1 MNLKDIL
8 NHLIN
13 KQDLR
18 QDEVYSVF
26 QSIMSGELT
35 NAQIAGL
42 MVALRMK
49 GETHEEITGAA
60 RAMREKAIKISI
72 PLENDEPLV
81 DVVGTGGDGAKTFN
95 ISTASAFVVAAAGIK
110 VAKHGNRSVSSKSGS
125 ADVLESLEVNLNLS
139 PEQVALAVQKINIGF
154 LFAQKLHPAMKYAAP
169 VRKELGV
176 RSIFNLLGPLS
187 NPAGANVLLLGVY
200 EKQKVLPFAKALKE
214 LGAKRAWVVY
224 GAGEMDEL
232 SQLGDNYVANFNGE
246 NIEEMLINPMD
257 IGMAKCAEDDIK
269 GGEPPYNA
277 MIIKEIFSGKKGA
290 KMDIVA
296 LNAGAA
302 IYLAGK
308 AGSLKEGVEKAYDL
322 MLSGK
327 AMEKLNELV
336 RFSKEY
342 V

>member
-18 QDEVYSVF
+18 QDEVYAVF
-26 QSIMSGELT
+26 NAIMSGELT

-42 MVALRMK
+42 IVALRMK
-49 GETHEEITGAA
+49 GETPEEITGAA
-60 RAMREKAIKISI
+60 KAMRQNAISI
-72 PLENDEPLV
+72 SVPLEKNEPLV

-125 ADVLESLEVNLNLS
+125 ADVLEALGVNLNLP
-139 PEQVALAVQKINIGF
+139 PEQVGLAVKTINIGF

-169 VRKELGV
+169 VRKELGI

-187 NPAGANVLLLGVY
+187 NPAMANIILLGVY
-200 EKQKVLPFAKALKE
+200 EKQKVFPFAKALKE
-214 LGAKRAWVVY
+214 LGAKKAWVVF
-224 GAGEMDEL
+224 GAGSMDEL
-232 SQLGDNYVANFNGE
+232 SQLGDNYVVSFDGE
-246 NIEEMLINPMD
+246 KIEEMNINPED
-257 IGMAKCAEDDIK
+257 IGMEKCAEDDIK
-269 GGEPPYNA
+269 GGEPLYNA
-277 MIIKEIFSGKKGA
+277 QIIQEIFSGKKGP

-308 AGSLKEGVEKAYDL
+308 AESLKDGVNNAYNL
-322 MLSGK
+322 MIFGK
-327 AMEKLNELV
+327 AKEKLNELV